1 MKPTVVAIDGPAGA
15 GKSTIAKALA
25 VALGIEYL
33 DTGAMYRGVTFEVLK
48 RGLEATD
55 VEAVSRVARTIHF
68 VQTRDSLHVNGVDAT
83 AAIRTAEVD
92 AAVSHVA
99 ANSAVREEMRS
110 RQRQWIADHGGGVVE
125 GRDIGSVVFPD
136 ATLKVY
142 LVATPLVRAKRR
154 VAQHG
159 GDVEEIARAIA
170 ERDERDSTRD
180 DSPLRQM
187 PDAVVVDTSDRSVE
201 QVIAEI
207 TEPSRSRERRD
218 NRPLGQGCFVMTKF
232 EARLVGQSMVTRVAY
247 SLVRNLLLVLCKLWF
262 RVSVSGREHLP
273 RSGPYI
279 IAPVHRSNID
289 TPLSAFVTR
298 RRVRF
303 MGKDSLWKQ
312 KQIGAFLS
320 LLGGF
325 PVTRG
330 TADLEAL
337 KRCVSVL
344 DAGEPLV
351 MFPEGTRQSGPT
363 LHPLFE
369 GPAYVALKRGVPIVP
384 VGIGGSERVMRKG
397 SKMIWPHKCH
407 VTIGEAISVEH
418 GGSGRVDRERMT
430 QITAELAARL
440 QTVFDDARRRSG
452 D

>member
-1 MKPTVVAIDGPAGA
+1 
-15 GKSTIAKALA
+15 
-25 VALGIEYL
+25 
-33 DTGAMYRGVTFEVLK
+33 
-48 RGLEATD
+48 
-55 VEAVSRVARTIHF
+55 
-68 VQTRDSLHVNGVDAT
+68 
-83 AAIRTAEVD
+83 
-92 AAVSHVA
+92 
-99 ANSAVREEMRS
+99 
-110 RQRQWIADHGGGVVE
+110 
-125 GRDIGSVVFPD
+125 
-136 ATLKVY
+136 
-142 LVATPLVRAKRR
+142 
-154 VAQHG
+154 
-159 GDVEEIARAIA
+159 
-170 ERDERDSTRD
+170 
-180 DSPLRQM
+180 
-187 PDAVVVDTSDRSVE
+187 
-201 QVIAEI
+201 
-207 TEPSRSRERRD
+207 
-218 NRPLGQGCFVMTKF
+218 MTKF

-273 RSGPYI
+273 NSGPYI

-440 QTVFDDARRRSG
+440 QVVFDDARRQSG

>member
-1 MKPTVVAIDGPAGA
+1 
-15 GKSTIAKALA
+15 
-25 VALGIEYL
+25 
-33 DTGAMYRGVTFEVLK
+33 
-48 RGLEATD
+48 
-55 VEAVSRVARTIHF
+55 
-68 VQTRDSLHVNGVDAT
+68 
-83 AAIRTAEVD
+83 
-92 AAVSHVA
+92 
-99 ANSAVREEMRS
+99 
-110 RQRQWIADHGGGVVE
+110 
-125 GRDIGSVVFPD
+125 
-136 ATLKVY
+136 
-142 LVATPLVRAKRR
+142 
-154 VAQHG
+154 
-159 GDVEEIARAIA
+159 
-170 ERDERDSTRD
+170 
-180 DSPLRQM
+180 
-187 PDAVVVDTSDRSVE
+187 
-201 QVIAEI
+201 
-207 TEPSRSRERRD
+207 
-218 NRPLGQGCFVMTKF
+218 MTKF
-232 EARLVGQSMVTRVAY
+232 EARLVGQSLATRVAY
-247 SLVRNLLLVLCKLWF
+247 WCVRNLLFCLSKLWF

-289 TPLSAFVTR
+289 TPLSSFVTP

-325 PVTRG
+325 PVSRG

-430 QITAELAARL
+430 QITSELAARL
-440 QTVFDDARRRSG
+440 QVVFDDARLRAG

>member
-1 MKPTVVAIDGPAGA
+1 
-15 GKSTIAKALA
+15 
-25 VALGIEYL
+25 
-33 DTGAMYRGVTFEVLK
+33 
-48 RGLEATD
+48 
-55 VEAVSRVARTIHF
+55 
-68 VQTRDSLHVNGVDAT
+68 
-83 AAIRTAEVD
+83 
-92 AAVSHVA
+92 
-99 ANSAVREEMRS
+99 
-110 RQRQWIADHGGGVVE
+110 
-125 GRDIGSVVFPD
+125 
-136 ATLKVY
+136 
-142 LVATPLVRAKRR
+142 
-154 VAQHG
+154 
-159 GDVEEIARAIA
+159 
-170 ERDERDSTRD
+170 
-180 DSPLRQM
+180 
-187 PDAVVVDTSDRSVE
+187 
-201 QVIAEI
+201 
-207 TEPSRSRERRD
+207 
-218 NRPLGQGCFVMTKF
+218 MTKF

-247 SLVRNLLLVLCKLWF
+247 SLVRNLLLGLCKLWF
-262 RVSVSGREHLP
+262 RVTVSGREHLP
-273 RSGPYI
+273 PSGPYI

-337 KRCVSVL
+337 KRCVAVL

-351 MFPEGTRQSGPT
+351 MFPEGTRQSGHM

-384 VGIGGSERVMRKG
+384 VGIGGTERVMRKG

-407 VTIGEAISVEH
+407 VSIGEPIAVEH
-418 GGSGRVDRERMT
+418 GGTGRVDRHRMT
-430 QITAELAARL
+430 EITAELSRRL
-440 QTVFDDARRRSG
+440 QIVFDDARRRAG

>member
-1 MKPTVVAIDGPAGA
+1 
-15 GKSTIAKALA
+15 
-25 VALGIEYL
+25 
-33 DTGAMYRGVTFEVLK
+33 
-48 RGLEATD
+48 
-55 VEAVSRVARTIHF
+55 
-68 VQTRDSLHVNGVDAT
+68 
-83 AAIRTAEVD
+83 
-92 AAVSHVA
+92 
-99 ANSAVREEMRS
+99 
-110 RQRQWIADHGGGVVE
+110 
-125 GRDIGSVVFPD
+125 
-136 ATLKVY
+136 
-142 LVATPLVRAKRR
+142 
-154 VAQHG
+154 
-159 GDVEEIARAIA
+159 
-170 ERDERDSTRD
+170 
-180 DSPLRQM
+180 
-187 PDAVVVDTSDRSVE
+187 
-201 QVIAEI
+201 
-207 TEPSRSRERRD
+207 
-218 NRPLGQGCFVMTKF
+218 
-232 EARLVGQSMVTRVAY
+232 MVTRIAY
-247 SLVRNLLLVLCKLWF
+247 SLVRNLLFILSKLWF

-312 KQIGAFLS
+312 KQVGAFLS

-325 PVTRG
+325 PVSRG

-351 MFPEGTRQSGPT
+351 MFPEGTRQSGPK

-369 GPAYVALKRGVPIVP
+369 GPAYVALKRGVQIVP

-418 GGSGRVDRERMT
+418 GGTGRVDRERMT
-430 QITAELAARL
+430 QITGELAARL
-440 QTVFDDARRRSG
+440 QVVFDDARRRAG

>member
-1 MKPTVVAIDGPAGA
+1 
-15 GKSTIAKALA
+15 
-25 VALGIEYL
+25 
-33 DTGAMYRGVTFEVLK
+33 
-48 RGLEATD
+48 
-55 VEAVSRVARTIHF
+55 
-68 VQTRDSLHVNGVDAT
+68 
-83 AAIRTAEVD
+83 
-92 AAVSHVA
+92 
-99 ANSAVREEMRS
+99 
-110 RQRQWIADHGGGVVE
+110 
-125 GRDIGSVVFPD
+125 
-136 ATLKVY
+136 
-142 LVATPLVRAKRR
+142 
-154 VAQHG
+154 
-159 GDVEEIARAIA
+159 
-170 ERDERDSTRD
+170 
-180 DSPLRQM
+180 
-187 PDAVVVDTSDRSVE
+187 
-201 QVIAEI
+201 
-207 TEPSRSRERRD
+207 
-218 NRPLGQGCFVMTKF
+218 MTKF

-247 SLVRNLLLVLCKLWF
+247 SLVRNLLLGLCKLWF
-262 RVSVSGREHLP
+262 RVTVSGREHLP
-273 RSGPYI
+273 PSGPYI

-337 KRCVSVL
+337 KRCVAVL

-351 MFPEGTRQSGPT
+351 MFPEGTRQSGHM

-384 VGIGGSERVMRKG
+384 VGIGGTERVMRKG

-407 VTIGEAISVEH
+407 VSIGEPIAVEH
-418 GGSGRVDRERMT
+418 GGTGRVDRNRMT
-430 QITAELAARL
+430 EITADLSRRL
-440 QTVFDDARRRSG
+440 QMVFDDARRRAG

>member
-1 MKPTVVAIDGPAGA
+1 
-15 GKSTIAKALA
+15 
-25 VALGIEYL
+25 
-33 DTGAMYRGVTFEVLK
+33 
-48 RGLEATD
+48 
-55 VEAVSRVARTIHF
+55 
-68 VQTRDSLHVNGVDAT
+68 
-83 AAIRTAEVD
+83 
-92 AAVSHVA
+92 
-99 ANSAVREEMRS
+99 
-110 RQRQWIADHGGGVVE
+110 
-125 GRDIGSVVFPD
+125 
-136 ATLKVY
+136 
-142 LVATPLVRAKRR
+142 
-154 VAQHG
+154 
-159 GDVEEIARAIA
+159 
-170 ERDERDSTRD
+170 
-180 DSPLRQM
+180 
-187 PDAVVVDTSDRSVE
+187 
-201 QVIAEI
+201 
-207 TEPSRSRERRD
+207 
-218 NRPLGQGCFVMTKF
+218 MTKF
-232 EARLVGQSMVTRVAY
+232 EARLVGQSMATRVAY

>member
-1 MKPTVVAIDGPAGA
+1 
-15 GKSTIAKALA
+15 
-25 VALGIEYL
+25 
-33 DTGAMYRGVTFEVLK
+33 
-48 RGLEATD
+48 
-55 VEAVSRVARTIHF
+55 
-68 VQTRDSLHVNGVDAT
+68 
-83 AAIRTAEVD
+83 
-92 AAVSHVA
+92 
-99 ANSAVREEMRS
+99 
-110 RQRQWIADHGGGVVE
+110 
-125 GRDIGSVVFPD
+125 
-136 ATLKVY
+136 
-142 LVATPLVRAKRR
+142 
-154 VAQHG
+154 
-159 GDVEEIARAIA
+159 
-170 ERDERDSTRD
+170 
-180 DSPLRQM
+180 
-187 PDAVVVDTSDRSVE
+187 
-201 QVIAEI
+201 
-207 TEPSRSRERRD
+207 
-218 NRPLGQGCFVMTKF
+218 MTKF
-232 EARLVGQSMVTRVAY
+232 EARLVGQSMVTRIAY
-247 SLVRNLLLVLCKLWF
+247 SLVRNLLFILSKLWF

-312 KQIGAFLS
+312 KQVGAFLS

-325 PVTRG
+325 PVSRG

-351 MFPEGTRQSGPT
+351 MFPEGTRQSGPK

-418 GGSGRVDRERMT
+418 GGTGRVDRERMT

-440 QTVFDDARRRSG
+440 QVVFDDARRRAG